1 MRQSV
6 LAAVLTSAVLVFDQG
21 LDMAGVFNLLP
32 FAITPGMF
40 GDNLNAIEY
49 PYPRE

>member
-1 MRQSV
+1 MRQSI
-6 LAAVLTSAVLVFDQG
+6 LAAVLTGTMLVVDQG

-32 FAITPGMF
+32 FAIGPGMF
-40 GDNLNAIEY
+40 GDNINPVEY